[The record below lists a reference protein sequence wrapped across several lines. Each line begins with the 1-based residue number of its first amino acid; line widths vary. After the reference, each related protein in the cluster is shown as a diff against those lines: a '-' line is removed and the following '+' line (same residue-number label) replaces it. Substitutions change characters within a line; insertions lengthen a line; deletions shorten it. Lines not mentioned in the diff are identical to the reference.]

1 MKLKMKNTILTEDTE
16 LLDET
21 GQVLSPGFA
30 RHPLWNYDRSRIHA
44 PGFRI
49 KEWDYYLVMTDEFAA
64 AFTIS
69 DLGYLRM
76 ASVSFLDFEKGT
88 DHTRTL
94 LKPAGAPF
102 MQENVIVWTG
112 KDMMLRFTSEGDR
125 HHVWCWWKQFGRGS
139 DFRADLTF
147 LEEPRESMNIVTP
160 WPDRRKF
167 YYNTKINCM
176 PVTGTIVHDWHVKRL
191 DADTDSGILD
201 RGRGVWPYRIHWLW
215 GTCSTQ
221 VNGIPF
227 GFSIGYGFGDTSA
240 ASENVIFYDG
250 AVHKLDDI
258 TLEIPQ
264 NPMLPWTVSSSD
276 GRFEAVFTPELD
288 RTAHINALLIE
299 SDQHQYFGRITG
311 VVILDNGRQIEM
323 RDLRCAIEDIRNRY

>member
-30 RHPLWNYDRSRIHA
+30 RRPLWNYDRSRIHA

-112 KDMMLRFTSEGDR
+112 KNMMLRFTSEGDR

-176 PVTGTIVHDWHVKRL
+176 PMTG
-191 DADTDSGILD
+191 
-201 RGRGVWPYRIHWLW
+201 
-215 GTCSTQ
+215 
-221 VNGIPF
+221 
-227 GFSIGYGFGDTSA
+227 
-240 ASENVIFYDG
+240 
-250 AVHKLDDI
+250 
-258 TLEIPQ
+258 
-264 NPMLPWTVSSSD
+264 M
-276 GRFEAVFTPELD
+276 
-288 RTAHINALLIE
+288 
-299 SDQHQYFGRITG
+299 
-311 VVILDNGRQIEM
+311 
-323 RDLRCAIEDIRNRY
+323 